1 MAAVTPMVLTQLM
14 PLALLVAAD
23 EQPPKTAPWQLQCP
37 VLEAAAAH
45 QLTAALRQLWLPLVM
60 AAVTPMA
67 LTRLLPRALVVARRL
82 LLSAGA
88 SLAARH
94 HLRQRQRRCFL
105 ASRAH
110 LALMELLASWAH
122 LAPME
127 MFTAVATSRLLLS
140 AMASLAARYY
150 LRQRQRRWLLAF
162 WARQLQCPILED
174 AVAHQLTAAL

>member
-1 MAAVTPMVLTQLM
+1 
-14 PLALLVAAD
+14 
-23 EQPPKTAPWQLQCP
+23 
-37 VLEAAAAH
+37 
-45 QLTAALRQLWLPLVM
+45 
-60 AAVTPMA
+60 
-67 LTRLLPRALVVARRL
+67 
-82 LLSAGA
+82 
-88 SLAARH
+88 
-94 HLRQRQRRCFL
+94 
-105 ASRAH
+105 
-110 LALMELLASWAH
+110 MELLASWAH